1 MYFCFS
7 KWGYP
12 SSPCEDLECISKQTL
27 PGNRAS
33 LERIRS
39 KFWESVHLVLDA
51 GPDGGKTYVQMGAVE
66 GMTMDK
72 PPQVGM

>member
-1 MYFCFS
+1 MRRPGMHIYR
-7 KWGYP
+7 
-12 SSPCEDLECISKQTL
+12 QTL

-39 KFWESVHLVLDA
+39 KFWESVRLVLDA